1 MLPTCLI
8 ALALQLQVA
17 GEAPGPNLAP
27 NPSFEEVGPD
37 GAPIGWQLP
46 EGYRVVTGAGHSGQ
60 RALLYENRDSDAYRL
75 AVCEVPVE
83 TGCAYRIS
91 GWVRTEGVEG
101 PETGATICLE
111 WSGPDG
117 WIGGCYPTGRKG
129 DNDWFQ
135 VSERT
140 QRIPPEATRVTL
152 ACYLRK
158 GMTGKA
164 WFDDVEVRRIWLPP
178 LAAMLTE
185 PNARGEL
192 PPTGPAKVSAYCE
205 IDPLAGPDIEGHELV
220 LRLEGR
226 APARSRKTLHAG
238 DRDASLS
245 VEVSADSSPT
255 AASLELRAPSGDK
268 RWSKRFPL
276 HRARK
281 ALSDRGVYIDATGRT
296 IVDGRPFFPLGLYFG
311 GLDDADLDTVAKS
324 PFNCV
329 MPYGTL
335 SGNVDDV
342 GARLDAANAR
352 GLKVIFSVKDCYEG
366 STWATTAFGDW
377 QGPEAVVRGAVRTFR
392 DHPAALAW
400 YVNDE
405 LSLDWLPSLERNFRW
420 VAEEDPDH
428 PTWAVLYQVDELF
441 GYMGTCDV
449 IGSDPYPIPDDSTF
463 RAADWTRKSVA
474 ATHGARGVWMVPQAF
489 DWGCYREDPAEKAA
503 ARAPTEAELR
513 AMTYMCLCEGATGLV
528 YYSFPDLKRSRE
540 PFEPQWERLCRVA
553 AEVRDFAPI
562 VLEGD
567 RSGRLPSA
575 RLGAGVEAKWTQRA
589 WRYGGK
595 AYLMVAGAE
604 EPLGEVTIGC
614 AGYESCRALFTGRE
628 VQVHYGRAHDQLG
641 SLAAEVYVLE

>member
-1 MLPTCLI
+1 MLPTFLI
-8 ALALQLQVA
+8 ALALQLQVG
-17 GEAPGPNLAP
+17 GEEPGPNLAP

-37 GAPIGWQLP
+37 GAPVAWQLP
-46 EGYRVVTGAGHSGQ
+46 EGYRVVTGAGHSGD
-60 RALLYENRDSDAYRL
+60 RALLYENRDPDAYRL

-101 PETGATICLE
+101 PEQGATICLE
-111 WSGPDG
+111 WSGPNG
-117 WIGGCYPTGRKG
+117 WIGGCYPYGRKG
-129 DNDWFQ
+129 DNDWFL
-135 VSERT
+135 VSDRT

-192 PPTGPAKVSAYCE
+192 APRGPATVSAYCE
-205 IDPLAGPDIEGHELV
+205 IDPLAGADIEGHELV
-220 LRLEGR
+220 LRLDGR
-226 APARSRKTLHAG
+226 PPALSREALHAG
-238 DRDASLS
+238 DRNISLS

-255 AASLELRAPSGDK
+255 AATVELRSPQGRL

-276 HRARK
+276 HRAGK
-281 ALSDRGVYIDATGRT
+281 ALSDRRVYIDDSART
-296 IVDGRPFFPLGLYFG
+296 IVDGRPFLPLGLYFASV
-311 GLDDADLDTVAKS
+311 DNADLDTVAKS

-329 MPYGTL
+329 MPYGLL
-335 SGNVDDV
+335 SGSLDEVR
-342 GARLDAANAR
+342 ARLDAADAR

-366 STWATTAFGDW
+366 STWGVTSFGDW
-377 QGPEAVVRGAVRTFR
+377 QGVEAVVRGAVRAFR
-392 DHPAALAW
+392 DHPALLAW

-405 LSLDWLPSLERNFRW
+405 LSLDWLPSLERNFHW
-420 VAEEDPDH
+420 VADEDPNH

-441 GYMGTCDV
+441 SYMGTCDA
-449 IGSDPYPIPDDSTF
+449 IGSDPYPLPDDSTF

-528 YYSFPDLKRSRE
+528 YYSYFDLKRSRE
-540 PFEPQWERLCRVA
+540 PFEPQWKRLCRVA
-553 AEVRDFAPI
+553 AEVRQLAPI
-562 VLEGD
+562 VLEGRGD
-567 RSGRLPSA
+567 GRLPSA
-575 RLGAGVEAKWTQRA
+575 RPRPGTEAKWTQRA
-589 WRYGGK
+589 WRYDGK
-595 AYLMVAGAE
+595 AYLIVAGAE
-604 EPLGEVTIGC
+604 EPLGEVSIDC
-614 AGYESCRALFTGRE
+614 AGHESCRTLFTGRRVE
-628 VQVHYGRAHDQLG
+628 VRYGRAHDQLG
-641 SLAAEVYVLE
+641 PQAAEVYVLE